1 MNKPTQKKSKHFII
15 NGIALGLII
24 LLINEIIRPL
34 IRGEELSVKWI
45 LILLPI
51 WIAMGIGLSYLEKLV
66 EGKAKRTDKS
76 RYS

>member
-1 MNKPTQKKSKHFII
+1 MNKPTQKNSKQFII

-51 WIAMGIGLSYLEKLV
+51 WIAMGIGLSYL
-66 EGKAKRTDKS
+66 DKWLTVKS
-76 RYS
+76 KKTKNI